1 VNTVLRHP
9 ELGEGMVAI
18 DMYDLPD
25 AGLSPFAGLMVPITV
40 DQELL
45 FRERDRIRAFLDR
58 GRVLV
63 FSGHLLRPWL
73 PGAGLFVPRVI
84 RSYHDYALRI
94 VAPHPIFAGVTEHD
108 LTYRRGVAGF
118 FARGHNPPPAHAE
131 VLVTLPGGEPVVYV
145 DRQSTGG
152 VILAHSGNDLLTYGI
167 GDDTTAT
174 RIAPQL
180 LAWIRTEASR

>member
-1 VNTVLRHP
+1 MTALRDTTEARVEGAVAPIALIDTGTGSVNTVLRHP

-94 VAPHPIFAGVTEHD
+94 VAPHPIFAG
-108 LTYRRGVAGF
+108 
-118 FARGHNPPPAHAE
+118 
-131 VLVTLPGGEPVVYV
+131 GEPVVYV